1 MASGERP
8 VSAAALDEL
17 ALRIRDSTVALGAA
31 IRLVQGQV
39 PLRGGGANQDRRR
52 TIAILDDA
60 QASLTVLL
68 RAFEASRA
76 FSGELSGLSG
86 RQAEVIEMI
95 ATGYTEKELARR
107 LGMSRATA
115 HTHVN
120 RLFKRFN
127 VHSRAALVALWL
139 QPSAIKP

>member
-17 ALRIRDSTVALGAA
+17 ALRIRDSTIALEAA

-39 PLRGGGANQDRRR
+39 PLRSRDANQDQRR

-68 RAFEASRA
+68 RALEATRA
-76 FSGELSGLSG
+76 FPGDLSGLTG

-139 QPSAIKP
+139 QPSPIKP